1 MSISIN
7 PQMNS
12 SISFSKQ
19 DRRPSQCP
27 QCQVQEKKNSN
38 DKILKPA
45 VLLSAIAGVLLVV
58 SSIAQHQGINLFKG
72 NKLPNLLKP
81 NTWKLA
87 KPKYEWYDIIKIGT
101 GSIVGGLATGIA
113 LDPDNQKAK
122 IREGFQQ
129 ILGNIMIPV
138 GLTTLGSK
146 LADKYLNKDTIKVPQ
161 LKSKTKSALKL
172 NEMIRGLPG
181 GIATLG
187 FLAVGI
193 VSGNWVANKLS
204 HKLLNAP
211 DKRHIELGDFSGHMD
226 DLCLAAVLVAPNNKF
241 SQIGWKLIP
250 AALLVA
256 GFQTGTKKQHCHCS
270 NINSSPAR

>member
-7 PQMNS
+7 PQINS
-12 SISFSKQ
+12 SIAFSKR
-19 DRRPSQCP
+19 DRRRSQCP
-27 QCQVQEKKNSN
+27 QCQIQEKKNPN

-58 SSIAQHQGINLFKG
+58 SHIAKPQGINLFKG
-72 NKLPNLLKP
+72 NKFPNLLKP

-101 GSIVGGLATGIA
+101 GSIIGGLAAGLA
-113 LDPDNQKAK
+113 LDPENKKAK

-146 LADKYLNKDTIKVPQ
+146 LADKYLNKDTIKMPQ
-161 LKSKTKSALKL
+161 LKSQTKSAK
-172 NEMIRGLPG
+172 NINQMIKGLPG

-187 FLAVGI
+187 FLAIGI
-193 VSGNWVANKLS
+193 VSGNWIANKLS
-204 HKLLNAP
+204 HKLFNAQ
-211 DKRHIELGDFSGHMD
+211 DKRHIEL
-226 DLCLAAVLVAPNNKF
+226 
-241 SQIGWKLIP
+241 
-250 AALLVA
+250 
-256 GFQTGTKKQHCHCS
+256 
-270 NINSSPAR
+270 